1 MGSGSGSG
9 GGPGG
14 GGGVGYDG
22 GQYLPAL
29 GWDGTGGAIAVLLR
43 GMPSGILRA
52 VRAIKS
58 LVARYSTEEGS
69 GDGVSEPC
77 APFSR
82 PAPCPSPAHPS
93 HAPPLVRALR
103 SLLTPHAPPL
113 ALPGLVL
120 SQLGHLVLSDA
131 PNRQSQPPH
140 SSQFSTNS
148 LPQRPN
154 TTHQK
159 NTT

>member
-1 MGSGSGSG
+1 MGSGSGG

-58 LVARYSTEEGS
+58 LVARYRTEEGS
-69 GDGVSEPC
+69 
-77 APFSR
+77 R
-82 PAPCPSPAHPS
+82 
-93 HAPPLVRALR
+93 VRALR
-103 SLLTPHAPPL
+103 SLLTPHAPCL
-113 ALPGLVL
+113 A
-120 SQLGHLVLSDA
+120 
-131 PNRQSQPPH
+131 
-140 SSQFSTNS
+140 
-148 LPQRPN
+148 
-154 TTHQK
+154 
-159 NTT
+159 